1 MVEFLYDFPVQV
13 FSKAEFRHLANME
26 EEKIQG
32 TPVQKKLVCQAK
44 QLLSEGYI
52 PKNRQV
58 YLSLPFIHNIQRGGK
73 LFSNIQ
79 EDIENQNLKI
89 KTWKWRQYKMYI
101 CDGINFLD
109 LVIFPIF

>member
-1 MVEFLYDFPVQV
+1 MVEFLYDFPVQVFSKVEFRHLANMEEFLYDFPVQV

-89 KTWKWRQYKMYI
+89 KT
-101 CDGINFLD
+101 
-109 LVIFPIF
+109 